1 MSRAAAAAATAAA
14 ASDTAAVSLCAVL
27 RLGSSL
33 EALQAAQR
41 AVHLSDGVL
50 RLCLTV
56 GHLNRALYLACDNL
70 LWAAKTGVAPQLD
83 QPKWSQRAFR

>member
-1 MSRAAAAAATAAA
+1 MSDA
-14 ASDTAAVSLCAVL
+14 AAVSLCAVL

-83 QPKWSQRAFR
+83 QLKWSQRAFR